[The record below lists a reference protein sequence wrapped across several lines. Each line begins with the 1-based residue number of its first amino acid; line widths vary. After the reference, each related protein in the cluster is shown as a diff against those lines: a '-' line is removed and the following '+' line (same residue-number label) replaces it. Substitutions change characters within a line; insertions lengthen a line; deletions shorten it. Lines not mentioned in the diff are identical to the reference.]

1 LLKTRE
7 NFTAT
12 DDVIKIAVGED
23 SMSRAQVFEW
33 FLHFK
38 EGRIEMLR
46 EVGISV
52 GLFHAIVTEHLGMRP
67 VAAKFVPRVLT
78 AEKKE
83 NHLFAST
90 DFFVQNQMKLC
101 RKYHCSRNM
110 NIRLRSRNKG
120 PVIGSENPFVP
131 TAEESSPRSKQ
142 DKSVSHRFSY
152 IKMALCVM
160 SSLRQVKQEIR
171 NIIDNICVSS
181 AKLYAASDQKSGR
194 QWNDQSTTTTRQ
206 RTQFVQHFSAT
217 DKIDKCS
224 ILHILLASQLV
235 TSFNFPK

>member
-33 FLHFK
+33 FRHFK
-38 EGRIEMLR
+38 EGRTEMFR

-52 GLFHAIVTEHLGMRP
+52 GLCHAIVTEDLGMRP
-67 VAAKFVPRVLT
+67 VAAKFVSQVLT

-90 DFFVQNQMKLC
+90 DFFVQNQMRLC

-120 PVIGSENPFVP
+120 PGIGSENLFVP
-131 TAEESSPRSKQ
+131 TAEESLPRLKQ
-142 DKSVSHRFSY
+142 DKSISHRFSY
-152 IKMALCVM
+152 IKMVLCVM
-160 SSLRQVKQEIR
+160 SSLQQVKQEIR
-171 NIIDNICVSS
+171 NIID
-181 AKLYAASDQKSGR
+181 SDSGFN
-194 QWNDQSTTTTRQ
+194 QQD
-206 RTQFVQHFSAT
+206 AT
-217 DKIDKCS
+217 
-224 ILHILLASQLV
+224 
-235 TSFNFPK
+235 F